1 MEFASLALA
10 WQVFCQLDGKKKD
23 PVSHHD
29 ETLPQNNDKL
39 SQSNEYVI
47 ILFSETIIILRIPH

>member
-1 MEFASLALA
+1 M
-10 WQVFCQLDGKKKD
+10 GKKKD

-29 ETLPQNNDKL
+29 ETLRQNNDKL

-47 ILFSETIIILRIPH
+47 ILFSDTIIILRIPH